1 MKQTVKHLN
10 SCRTISEEITMNN
23 LLERQITS
31 LEGQYFQ
38 KNNLTGKGIRICVI
52 DGGFKGAR
60 NHLR

>member
-1 MKQTVKHLN
+1 MKRTVKHLN
-10 SCRTISEEITMNN
+10 TLRTVSEEITMNN

-38 KNNLTGKGIRICVI
+38 KNNLTGKVICVI

-60 NHLR
+60 NHPH